1 LKKDNDFYQDDMPQN
16 IGFLSLGPFISIVLS
31 IIFIVSGIQA
41 FLFTSAVIT
50 SVIILFLIS
59 QAALIILTIG
69 PNVVIEMKADLFS
82 TIFLGLSI
90 LMPLCI
96 ISHIAFT
103 N

>member
-1 LKKDNDFYQDDMPQN
+1 MKKDKDFCQDDMPQN
-16 IGFLSLGPFISIVLS
+16 IGFLSLGPFVSIALS
-31 IIFIVSGIQA
+31 IIFIVSGIEA
-41 FLFTSAVIT
+41 FLFTSAVVT
-50 SVIILFLIS
+50 SVIILFVIS
-59 QAALIILTIG
+59 QVVLIIFTIG

-82 TIFLGLSI
+82 TLFLGLSI

>member
-1 LKKDNDFYQDDMPQN
+1 MKKDNDFYQDDVTQN
-16 IGFLSLGPFISIVLS
+16 IGFLSLAPFVSIALS
-31 IIFIVSGIQA
+31 IIYIVSGIQA
-41 FLFTSAVIT
+41 FLFASSVIT
-50 SVIILFLIS
+50 SVIILFVIS
-59 QAALIILTIG
+59 QAALIIFTIG

-90 LMPLCI
+90 LIPLCI

>member
-1 LKKDNDFYQDDMPQN
+1 MKQDNDFYKDDMPQN
-16 IGFLSLGPFISIVLS
+16 IGFLSLGPFVSIALS
-31 IIFIVSGIQA
+31 IIFLTSGIHA
-41 FLFTSAVIT
+41 FLFTSAVVT
-50 SVIILFLIS
+50 SVIILFVLS
-59 QAALIILTIG
+59 QVVLIILNIG

-96 ISHIAFT
+96 ISYVAFS